1 MKKTYLFI
9 SAICV
14 LSVVAVLAFS
24 PIKAASHKTFSQTGS
39 MPDSVAKV
47 LRNSCINCHNDG
59 GNVMAE
65 SKWNFAKWD
74 TYPADKQAKKA
85 ASICEAMTKG
95 KMPPNSVRK
104 STPEKIPTAAQIDM
118 VCKWANSL
126 EVKK

>member
-9 SAICV
+9 SAICL

-47 LRNSCINCHNDG
+47 LQNSCSKCHNDG

-65 SKWNFAKWD
+65 SKWSFSKWD

-85 ASICEAMTKG
+85 ASICEAITKE
-95 KMPPNSVRK
+95 KMPPKSVRK
-104 STPEKIPTAAQIDM
+104 SNPEKIPTATQVQMI
-118 VCKWANSL
+118 CKWANSL